1 MKNSIYSSNLAFY
14 RSLNNEHPR
23 KDSNGSM
30 KKYELTVL
38 VHPDLESEIDK
49 AIELISGIIT
59 KADGKIVK
67 QDNWGKKRL
76 AYSIDK
82 QFFANYLYFELEL
95 PATAPLKISNVLNIT
110 KEVMRYLLV
119 KADPKTQVKT
129 EAIEK
134 K

>member
-110 KEVMRYLLV
+110 KEVMRYLFV

-129 EAIEK
+129 EAIEEK
-134 K
+134 

>member
-49 AIELISGIIT
+49 AIELISGIVT

-129 EAIEK
+129 EAIEEK
-134 K
+134 

>member
-95 PATAPLKISNVLNIT
+95 PAAAPLKISNVLNIT

-129 EAIEK
+129 EAIEEK
-134 K
+134 

>member
-129 EAIEK
+129 EAIEEK
-134 K
+134 

>member
-129 EAIEK
+129 AAIEEK
-134 K
+134 

>member
-95 PATAPLKISNVLNIT
+95 PAMAPLKISNVLNIT

-129 EAIEK
+129 EAIEEK
-134 K
+134 

>member
-1 MKNSIYSSNLAFY
+1 MKNSIYGSNLAFY

-129 EAIEK
+129 EAIEEK
-134 K
+134 

>member
-1 MKNSIYSSNLAFY
+1 MKNSVYSSNLAFY
-14 RSLNNEHPR
+14 KSLNNEHPR

-129 EAIEK
+129 EAIEEK
-134 K
+134 

>member
-1 MKNSIYSSNLAFY
+1 
-14 RSLNNEHPR
+14 
-23 KDSNGSM
+23 M
-30 KKYELTVL
+30 KKYGLTVL

-49 AIELISGIIT
+49 AIDIVSGIIT
-59 KADGKIVK
+59 KADGTIVK

-129 EAIEK
+129 EAIEEK
-134 K
+134 